1 MASPGFSSFAAS
13 EESRSV
19 SSSAPPVKRRC
30 SSLASLASA
39 SVTSRL
45 TRTTDV
51 YNAPN
56 VFVAYC
62 ANPDKSGNMVAR
74 AENLNP
80 QSPLSTVR
88 RGREIV
94 RVSTVDNIAS
104 QAELQAYAERLR
116 NDSLLT
122 SETVSVT
129 TGLLPGWE
137 VADVVALHTAPR
149 VYIERT
155 RRGKRFVAYPGSND
169 ICISRA
175 FDMELKV
182 GGKMRHTLEK
192 VVYNLE

>member
-1 MASPGFSSFAAS
+1 MARFIFPLQNILTMKEKLEDQAKNEYSQANLRLREAEEEEERLKQRQAEAERELS
-13 EESRSV
+13 EM
-19 SSSAPPVKRRC
+19 
-30 SSLASLASA
+30 LAEVLD
-39 SVTSRL
+39 VMRIKNKERL
-45 TRTTDV
+45 I
-51 YNAPN
+51 
-56 VFVAYC
+56 
-62 ANPDKSGNMVAR
+62 SHGN
-74 AENLNP
+74 
-80 QSPLSTVR
+80 R